1 MIRFRPMTE
10 SDLPAIAAWLGLPH
24 VARWWTAGTTAEAE
38 LAEYRQRVSDGADPA
53 TVMLMVLRDDVPVGW
68 CQWYRW
74 ADYPAEAAEMG
85 ARDGE
90 AGIDYAIGDPA
101 CIGRGLGTELIAA
114 LVAEVRRQHP
124 GAGIMADPD
133 AANTASRRVLEKN
146 GFGLVA
152 VRPVATEP
160 GDAPM
165 AIYRLPGQPPETRIV
180 LRLQDSEAEDPIV
193 DHPGQPGDYAHPDG
207 TTWTWEQ
214 RWRIV
219 DGAHLRAYDLAG

>member
-1 MIRFRPMTE
+1 MTE